1 MWHATFADPHSCLL
15 WLVQAPGAQATACC
29 KLGVLYHQQGRLE
42 QAVSYFERFY
52 ELARSLG
59 EYMQQRFWQEAEAAH
74 LLAHVKHLLATE
86 LGQCGSA
93 AATVRKCPVSLL
105 CGDC

>member
-1 MWHATFADPHSCLL
+1 MQSYADTTTHDISLL
-15 WLVQAPGAQATACC
+15 LQAPAAQATACC

-59 EYMQQRFWQEAEAAH
+59 ECMQQR
-74 LLAHVKHLLATE
+74 V
-86 LGQCGSA
+86 
-93 AATVRKCPVSLL
+93 
-105 CGDC
+105 